1 MQNTYRIHRAMGKD
15 PDDELLHKAAAMD
28 DIIIEIKKLE
38 QRLMDIRAERK
49 KAEQPEET
57 VE

>member
-1 MQNTYRIHRAMGKD
+1 
-15 PDDELLHKAAAMD
+15 MD
-28 DIIIEIKKLE
+28 DMIIEIKKLE

>member
-1 MQNTYRIHRAMGKD
+1 
-15 PDDELLHKAAAMD
+15 MD
-28 DIIIEIKKLE
+28 DMIIEIKKLE

-57 VE
+57 VEQYGFLVFYNKYIY